1 MERCCQLFNLLKI
14 SLQGWQKNGNMVS
27 APATV
32 ELAVVFSAVPHVRS
46 TRQQKGLENQAF
58 SMDC

>member
-1 MERCCQLFNLLKI
+1 ML
-14 SLQGWQKNGNMVS
+14 LQGWQKNGNMVS
-27 APATV
+27 APATL
-32 ELAVVFSAVPHVRS
+32 ELAVVLSAAPHVRS